1 MRKAIPKPFSEKTKA
16 EQLAEA
22 HKSIVGLERAMTG
35 DNRFGSY
42 GARCRDAIRAW
53 QTTIKRLETSE
64 G

>member
-1 MRKAIPKPFSEKTKA
+1 MRMQFARVKTRN
-16 EQLAEA
+16 
-22 HKSIVGLERAMTG
+22 SIANLESAMTG